1 MIISSVNNAN
11 INASSNIQTIQN
23 KTVNYY
29 NNTSGY
35 LVYPELNQND
45 TTQEVPAVIVI
56 HENRG
61 LNDNI
66 KATAN
71 LLSKHGDVVLTVD
84 LFQGELTAYPSRARQ
99 LASFVRDNSDIA
111 IENMRSA
118 VSYLSTLENVNASRI
133 ASL

>member
-1 MIISSVNNAN
+1 M
-11 INASSNIQTIQN
+11 
-23 KTVNYY
+23 
-29 NNTSGY
+29 
-35 LVYPELNQND
+35 
-45 TTQEVPAVIVI
+45 I
-56 HENRG
+56 HENGG

-84 LFQGELTAYPSRARQ
+84 LVQGEVTADPSRARQ

-111 IENMRSA
+111 IENMRSP